1 MAIGKRTFQSA
12 GQISQ
17 HLIPG
22 AYSRIDSIKGTS
34 GLVPAN
40 NGVLMGQCEGGQP
53 NTLLQ
58 FNSVSE
64 AVNTLKKGPLMEAVR
79 QAFNPG
85 NDLTP
90 QRLFAMRV
98 NSAVAATLN
107 LKNVG
112 SQNLVLITSRDWGL
126 AQNQI
131 NLKMEAG
138 TTGKKITINYKTA
151 QEIFD
156 NIIRNSIVITHA
168 TATVTIVNNSAAH
181 TLTLSVGPV
190 AIDLATYRT
199 IGDLAAYINN
209 QAGYTAAVVAG
220 QENADTW
227 ELDSV
232 SAISLT
238 GGYTAQSTMEAI
250 IDTLTNQSLYVKAAA
265 NNGANNRE
273 IPQNIALT
281 YLTSGTEGAYTSTE
295 WTNAL
300 IALEAESIQ
309 FISTPDNSGTVH
321 AAIKAHCMA
330 MNAVTGRKE
339 RQFLVGG
346 VWGTVVATAKSNAI
360 ALNEKSGLY
369 VFNGYTQY
377 DNNLVIQNF
386 DAAYMACL
394 LLGMKVAGA
403 INLPLTA
410 KQVNVISLEDKLTD
424 SELEQLIENGVCPIN
439 YNASGLPEVIR
450 QVNTYQVDDLK
461 FNEFSM
467 VTEMFYISRDLRA
480 YVESLYKGKAGN
492 TINIGVVKGAVEVKL
507 TQYTDLGLL
516 TRDKEGISYWA
527 VQISIVGD
535 SIYVDYDANITAP
548 INFQFVTQHF
558 HELVSVAA

>member
-156 NIIRNSIVITHA
+156 NILRNSIVITHA
-168 TATVTIVNNSAAH
+168 TATVTIVNNNAAH
-181 TLTLSVGPV
+181 TLTLS
-190 AIDLATYRT
+190 
-199 IGDLAAYINN
+199 
-209 QAGYTAAVVAG
+209 
-220 QENADTW
+220 
-227 ELDSV
+227 
-232 SAISLT
+232 
-238 GGYTAQSTMEAI
+238 
-250 IDTLTNQSLYVKAAA
+250 
-265 NNGANNRE
+265 
-273 IPQNIALT
+273 
-281 YLTSGTEGAYTSTE
+281 
-295 WTNAL
+295 
-300 IALEAESIQ
+300 
-309 FISTPDNSGTVH
+309 
-321 AAIKAHCMA
+321 
-330 MNAVTGRKE
+330 
-339 RQFLVGG
+339 
-346 VWGTVVATAKSNAI
+346 
-360 ALNEKSGLY
+360 
-369 VFNGYTQY
+369 
-377 DNNLVIQNF
+377 
-386 DAAYMACL
+386 
-394 LLGMKVAGA
+394 
-403 INLPLTA
+403 
-410 KQVNVISLEDKLTD
+410 
-424 SELEQLIENGVCPIN
+424 
-439 YNASGLPEVIR
+439 
-450 QVNTYQVDDLK
+450 
-461 FNEFSM
+461 
-467 VTEMFYISRDLRA
+467 
-480 YVESLYKGKAGN
+480 
-492 TINIGVVKGAVEVKL
+492 
-507 TQYTDLGLL
+507 
-516 TRDKEGISYWA
+516 
-527 VQISIVGD
+527 
-535 SIYVDYDANITAP
+535 
-548 INFQFVTQHF
+548 
-558 HELVSVAA
+558 